1 MARYIEADKLLREYQ
16 EKICFGVE
24 CKLCPFCD
32 TEELTCMLDNW
43 ITEQPTADV
52 RENVHGKWIE
62 RKGVLHPLETDGE
75 CSECGYVTG
84 FYRFFNYCPNCGAK
98 LHQDTTRITT
108 SGADMN
114 GEKL

>member
-1 MARYIEADKLLREYQ
+1 MRYIDADKLLREYQ

-52 RENVHGKWIE
+52 RENVHSEWVYLGLD
-62 RKGVLHPLETDGE
+62 VAGE
-75 CSECGYVTG
+75 YMYQCLKCEAVIYEPEFLINYDKAQLLGN
-84 FYRFFNYCPNCGAK
+84 RFNFCPHCGAEM
-98 LHQDTTRITT
+98 R
-108 SGADMN
+108 
-114 GEKL
+114 